1 MSPIEQIRQFRI
13 VGRLSATDGQ
23 PHIVES
29 HDDKASGP
37 VRAISPSLSWSPTGG
52 DAMQAQDFTL
62 LDQNGVPWTLSEHLD
77 TARIVV
83 FLRGD
88 W

>member
-1 MSPIEQIRQFRI
+1 
-13 VGRLSATDGQ
+13 VAL
-23 PHIVES
+23 
-29 HDDKASGP
+29 
-37 VRAISPSLSWSPTGG
+37 TGG
-52 DAMQAQDFTL
+52 DALQAADFTL
-62 LDQNGVPWTLSEHLD
+62 LDQNGVPWALSEHLD

>member
-1 MSPIEQIRQFRI
+1 LQ
-13 VGRLSATDGQ
+13 AT
-23 PHIVES
+23 
-29 HDDKASGP
+29 
-37 VRAISPSLSWSPTGG
+37 
-52 DAMQAQDFTL
+52 DFTL
-62 LDQNGVPWTLSEHLD
+62 LDQKGVPWALSEHLD

>member
-1 MSPIEQIRQFRI
+1 LPKPRSPGGYREAEGDPLQ
-13 VGRLSATDGQ
+13 AT
-23 PHIVES
+23 
-29 HDDKASGP
+29 
-37 VRAISPSLSWSPTGG
+37 
-52 DAMQAQDFTL
+52 DFTL
-62 LDQNGVPWTLSEHLD
+62 LDQKGVPWALSEHLD

>member
-1 MSPIEQIRQFRI
+1 MTP
-13 VGRLSATDGQ
+13 GLRLLSRWAR
-23 PHIVES
+23 VW
-29 HDDKASGP
+29 
-37 VRAISPSLSWSPTGG
+37 PSLAGARSPGG
-52 DAMQAQDFTL
+52 YRETEGDPLQATDFTL
-62 LDQNGVPWTLSEHLD
+62 LDQKGVPWALSEHLD